1 MTQAGQQ
8 EERREGVVVACR
20 RADGRWLLI
29 RRSAQVVRAPLRV
42 CFPGGWIDP
51 GESQAAAVVREMR
64 EELAAEVVPVRCV
77 WQHSFGDPP
86 RLLWG
91 WLAEL
96 TSTTVS
102 PEPTEVHEVLW
113 LTPDEAV
120 RHPDVLPS
128 TDAFLAALLS
138 ALCDDRGAAE

>member
-1 MTQAGQQ
+1 MTQPEQHA
-8 EERREGVVVACR
+8 ERREGVVVACR

-42 CFPGGWIDP
+42 CFPGGWIDA

-64 EELAAEVVPVRCV
+64 EELAAAVVPVRCV
-77 WQHSFGDPP
+77 WQHCFGDPP

-96 TSTTVS
+96 TSANVS

-113 LTPDEAV
+113 LTSDEAV
-120 RHPDVLPS
+120 QHPDVLPH
-128 TDAFLAALLS
+128 TDVFLAALLD
-138 ALCDDRGAAE
+138 AVHQQT